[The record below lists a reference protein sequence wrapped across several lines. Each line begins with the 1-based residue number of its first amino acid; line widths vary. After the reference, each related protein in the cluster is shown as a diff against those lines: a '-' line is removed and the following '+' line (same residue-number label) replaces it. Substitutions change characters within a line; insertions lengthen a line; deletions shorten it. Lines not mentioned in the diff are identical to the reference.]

1 VTLLFRI
8 VVSLLAMLVLA
19 VLAPVA
25 ATAKTY
31 KFGER
36 TLSQGKKGHDVRVLQ
51 RLLQRAGQTASV
63 DGVFGAGTK
72 TAVRAFERT
81 QLRRAD
87 GKVSRD
93 DARALRDVVAN
104 GGAVKSVA
112 LTGGA
117 MPTQQKIEEAEAVKA
132 AADAPLKLGP
142 GSRATLGSDG
152 LAIAPASAPAAVKAV
167 IAAGNK
173 IAKKPYIYGGGH
185 GKWED
190 AGYDCS
196 GSVSYALYGA
206 GLLKASMAS
215 GGFMT
220 WAEPGAGTWIT
231 TYSNPGHMY
240 MVVAGL
246 RFDTSGRS
254 SKGTRWQTEPR
265 TTSGYSIRHP
275 RGL

>member
-1 VTLLFRI
+1 MTLLFRI

-104 GGAVKSVA
+104 GGAVTSVA

-117 MPTQQKIEEAEAVKA
+117 MPTMQEIQAAEQ
-132 AADAPLKLGP
+132 APLKLGP
-142 GSRATLGSDG
+142 GQRATVGSDG
-152 LAIAPASAPAAVKAV
+152 LAVAPASAPPAVKAV
-167 IAAGNK
+167 ILAGNR
-173 IAKKPYIYGGGH
+173 IAKKP
-185 GKWED
+185 
-190 AGYDCS
+190 
-196 GSVSYALYGA
+196 VSYTHLT
-206 GLLKASMAS
+206 LPTICS
-215 GGFMT
+215 
-220 WAEPGAGTWIT
+220 
-231 TYSNPGHMY
+231 
-240 MVVAGL
+240 V
-246 RFDTSGRS
+246 
-254 SKGTRWQTEPR
+254 
-265 TTSGYSIRHP
+265 
-275 RGL
+275 